1 LPLSSAYRPTLPT
14 TKNLTLIICSDAF
27 FSAFRTKLRHNCAA
41 VQVPIGLEGELAGL
55 VDLIDMK
62 AYSFEGS
69 SGEIIKE
76 RPIPADMQAACE
88 EKRTELI
95 EKLAEVDEE
104 MAEKFLGEEKVDGRT
119 LRVRESDADLL
130 SERVE

>member
-1 LPLSSAYRPTLPT
+1 
-14 TKNLTLIICSDAF
+14 
-27 FSAFRTKLRHNCAA
+27 
-41 VQVPIGLEGELAGL
+41 
-55 VDLIDMK
+55 MK

-76 RPIPADMQAACE
+76 RPIPADMQAMCE

-119 LRVRESDADLL
+119 LRVRRAKPFSVRKGGVSSDFESKGEESGL
-130 SERVE
+130 E